1 MRIYFVD
8 ELNKPIKCYSE
19 LSCNDVVY
27 TSIEQFTDYIDVTTN
42 PNGRYNIV
50 GVVLYSDIELT
61 TVLPYAIPLYINSL
75 TTKQSITINCVA
87 IHSNSIDVKTLFDNG
102 KFRLGQFI
110 ATTVIFNDKY
120 SNAVSDYIPV
130 SYADFIISA
139 TAAIIPHSKHTI
151 LCYDENFNYAYGG
164 VSLTQ
169 QPVKEWTFN
178 NASTKNV
185 YVTKTQIQDPTIKYV
200 RIQMP
205 LASKSLT
212 LENLPTDE
220 FLNEIGVKGNV
231 DKFNSVQNSIA
242 FINRLRSAH
251 NRKRG

>member
-19 LSCNDVVY
+19 LSCNDVDY
-27 TSIEQFTDYIDVTTN
+27 TSLEEFTDYIDVTTN

-102 KFRLGQFI
+102 KFRLGQI
-110 ATTVIFNDKY
+110 INTRVIFNDND

-139 TAAIIPHSKHTI
+139 TAITVHNRRTI
-151 LCYDENFNYAYGG
+151 LCYDKNFDYVRG

-169 QPVKEWTFN
+169 QPIKEWTFN

-200 RIQMP
+200 RIQIP
-205 LASKSLT
+205 LASNSLSI
-212 LENLPTDE
+212 ENLPNDD
-220 FLNEIGVKGNV
+220 FLNQLGVKGTANE
-231 DKFNSVQNSIA
+231 FTPVQNSIA